1 MDARGLDDIKPED
14 LAKVLSILTAG
25 EFTPDT
31 PLSNAHALLA
41 LADDDPRH
49 ECLDLAVLH
58 AQQAQENG
66 DWRAIIRHELE
77 FTVELLRLM
86 Q

>member
-1 MDARGLDDIKPED
+1 MLTPCWPLLTMIRGRE
-14 LAKVLSILTAG
+14 
-25 EFTPDT
+25 
-31 PLSNAHALLA
+31 
-41 LADDDPRH
+41 R
-49 ECLDLAVLH
+49 LDLAVLH

-66 DWRAIIRHELE
+66 DCRPVIRHELE